1 MNICTEF
8 SVCVCGHMFSFLMSK
23 YQVGNSVILFLGIY
37 PREMKTY
44 AYRQTS
50 I

>member
-8 SVCVCGHMFSFLMSK
+8 CVCVWGHMFSFLMSK

-44 AYRQTS
+44 AYRKTS